1 MGLVLKFSL
10 QSWIFLSPFSA
21 ISIYLIY
28 SQNIQ
33 LIFPVWL
40 DATCSVSPAQGDFW
54 NITESEELCSLG
66 DLPPASSPSASP
78 PVRASGASWEFE
90 EFPRRCL
97 SLLLTPTPS
106 FPAPFP
112 PNSSCVRASVLW
124 SLSPSHS
131 ETAGLCFPASW
142 GRGRGQR
149 RTCGLTPAASY
160 GLACLQFLRRFCPGV
175 IVAEPM
181 LADRSHKQKTGA
193 ALCYSFNSYL
203 HFLYLKLSTP
213 VASEVLKPEGIDYV
227 ASSPDSSHLRSPP
240 PVVTAAFLRS
250 CMQSSR
256 DGYFFT
262 VDPRE
267 NTACL
272 SWRFVFFQTWKTI
285 SLETCKNKI

>member
-1 MGLVLKFSL
+1 MPPAVSPRHRVTSGISPSPRSFAVLV
-10 QSWIFLSPFSA
+10 IFL
-21 ISIYLIY
+21 L
-28 SQNIQ
+28 
-33 LIFPVWL
+33 
-40 DATCSVSPAQGDFW
+40 PA
-54 NITESEELCSLG
+54 L
-66 DLPPASSPSASP
+66 
-78 PVRASGASWEFE
+78 
-90 EFPRRCL
+90 
-97 SLLLTPTPS
+97 
-106 FPAPFP
+106 PAPHLLCVHQEPVGSLKNFHADVCRSSSRLLPLFQHPSP